1 MEKRKVIKTIER
13 SCRSGKILSACWTC
27 DWGCMAGDIHN
38 NTITFSY
45 IHHHKISTIHKWYLI
60 ILLHTHTFITT
71 KYQCM
76 GDFDTFTHKISTI
89 FTVSRQTDGYT
100 WWLVHLKKFF
110 FAFRPVVGFPVKQ
123 PITSAE
129 SPVFTIT
136 NHKGKHQI
144 KIR

>member
-13 SCRSGKILSACWTC
+13 SCRSGKILSARWTC

-38 NTITFSY
+38 NTITYFY
-45 IHHHKISTIHKWYLI
+45 IHHHKISQNNNTVTYSYIHRQRISMHGRFQYIHPQDIDHFCSLKTNRW
-60 ILLHTHTFITT
+60 LL
-71 KYQCM
+71 
-76 GDFDTFTHKISTI
+76 DNLLS
-89 FTVSRQTDGYT
+89 
-100 WWLVHLKKFF
+100 HLKKSFF
-110 FAFRPVVGFPVKQ
+110 CLNFRPVVGFPVKQ